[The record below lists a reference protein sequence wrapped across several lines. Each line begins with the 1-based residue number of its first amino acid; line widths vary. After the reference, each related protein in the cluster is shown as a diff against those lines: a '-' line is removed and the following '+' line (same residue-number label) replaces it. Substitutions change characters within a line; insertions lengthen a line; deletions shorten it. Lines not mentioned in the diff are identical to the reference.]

1 MKFKKLIATVL
12 LSCTLLINNFSFAY
26 ADSANVVTLGANLT
40 NEQKEKML
48 TYFGVDKDQV
58 VILEVNND
66 DERKYLEGIA
76 TEAQIG
82 TKTYSCAYVEPTKS
96 GSGIKV
102 KTANLTWV
110 TSSMIASTLAT
121 SGMDSCNVVVAS
133 LFPVSGTGGLTG
145 VMKAF
150 EDATGNKLDEEKK
163 ELASEELIT
172 TGDLAEEIG
181 QDKAAGVM
189 NDIKADVIK
198 NNTTDINQIAD
209 TINNVTNNYNITL
222 SSEQEEQIKDLM
234 KKIADQDYDYNT
246 MKSTLDNVSDNVSAN
261 LKAMGEKIKSSGF
274 FESIKNW
281 FKDLFSGSDADD
293 LGILQSTND
302 SILGDNAQIDATESE
317 AIQTE
322 TQKEEG
328 FFAKISN
335 WFKNLFGGNKSED
348 NSSQENSDSETII
361 PEDAETETH
370 FEGTN
375 ESPSENTSAENTDK
389 TSEDNNTSAD
399 NTEIDSASTNNTET
413 SNN

>member
-1 MKFKKLIATVL
+1 MKFKKLIATIL
-12 LSCTLLINNFSFAY
+12 LSCTLLINNLAFAY

-48 TYFGVDKDQV
+48 TYFGVNKDQV

-76 TEAQIG
+76 TESQIG

-163 ELASEELIT
+163 ELASKELIT

-181 QDKAAGVM
+181 QDKATGVM
-189 NDIKADVIK
+189 NDIKADIIK
-198 NNTTDINQIAD
+198 NDTKDVNQIAE

-222 SSEQEEQIKDLM
+222 SSEQQDQIKDLM
-234 KKIADQDYDYNT
+234 KKIADQDYDYDT
-246 MKSTLDNVSDNVSAN
+246 MKNTLDNVSDNVSAN
-261 LKAMGEKIKSSGF
+261 LKAMGEKIKTSGF
-274 FESIKNW
+274 FESIGNW
-281 FKDLFSGSDADD
+281 FKDLFSGSNDGD

-302 SILGDNAQIDATESE
+302 SILGDTAQIDATESD

-322 TQKEEG
+322 TPKEEG
-328 FFAKISN
+328 FFGKISN
-335 WFKNLFGGNKSED
+335 WFKNLFAGDKSEG
-348 NSSQENSDSETII
+348 NSSQQNSDKETII
-361 PEDAETETH
+361 PDDAETETH
-370 FEGTN
+370 FEDKNSN
-375 ESPSENTSAENTDK
+375 ENNSDVNTDNSSEDVNTSKNNDSEN
-389 TSEDNNTSAD
+389 
-399 NTEIDSASTNNTET
+399 NTEDTNSTNN
-413 SNN
+413 N